1 MELPALDAVSNRGTP
16 YAPVSVTIICMSQW
30 LKKLVLAAALLV
42 MPLQG
47 IAATLSVLL
56 CHGGAQAHATH
67 ENGNEG
73 HGMQYDGPS
82 DPGVP
87 PGNNAF
93 HPCCHYTVAAIPV
106 YSLPA
111 APPDFSVRTFVPDSL
126 HDLFIPEQPQRP
138 PLA

>member
-1 MELPALDAVSNRGTP
+1 
-16 YAPVSVTIICMSQW
+16 MSRW

-56 CHGGAQAHATH
+56 CHGDAQAHATH
-67 ENGNEG
+67 ENGVEG
-73 HGMQYDGPS
+73 HGMQYDGQS
-82 DPGVP
+82 DPNVP

-93 HPCCHYTVAAIPV
+93 HLCCHYTVSAPAATTLPV
-106 YSLPA
+106 SLP
-111 APPDFSVRTFVPDSL
+111 DFPVRAFVPDSL
-126 HDLFIPEQPQRP
+126 HDLFLPDRPQRP